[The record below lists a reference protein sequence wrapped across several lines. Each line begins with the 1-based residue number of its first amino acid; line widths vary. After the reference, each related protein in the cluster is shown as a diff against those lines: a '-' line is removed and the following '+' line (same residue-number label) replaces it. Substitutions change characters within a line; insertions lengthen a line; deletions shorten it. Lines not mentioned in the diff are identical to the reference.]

1 MFVVS
6 NNAKSLSPFRKIY
19 DAGLSECRKKISIY
33 RSSTDRTNKSFSWV
47 TNTLLYYTLLYYL
60 IAVYVRAIYFNAMNY
75 TLRIC
80 YNCSRSRS
88 YISLIASRNLACVIL
103 SPNVSSRIL
112 QSCVYLQHYMGSTP
126 IKLDMLFYRLTMNE
140 NNGRIHRID
149 AILWTSIFQ
158 YSDVPIYFAS
168 RFYFRKSHFL
178 HLEVIWRSVHSASI
192 LWHWI

>member
-1 MFVVS
+1 MS
-6 NNAKSLSPFRKIY
+6 QKNIW
-19 DAGLSECRKKISIY
+19 SIY

-47 TNTLLYYTLLYYL
+47 TNTLLYYL
-60 IAVYVRAIYFNAMNY
+60 IAVYVRAIYFNVMNY

-103 SPNVSSRIL
+103 GPNVSSRIL
-112 QSCVYLQHYMGSTP
+112 QSCVYLQDYMGSTP

-149 AILWTSIFQ
+149 AILWISIISVFRC
-158 YSDVPIYFAS
+158 SNIF

>member
-1 MFVVS
+1 MS
-6 NNAKSLSPFRKIY
+6 QKNIW
-19 DAGLSECRKKISIY
+19 SIY

-47 TNTLLYYTLLYYL
+47 TNTLLYYL
-60 IAVYVRAIYFNAMNY
+60 IAVYVRAIYFNVMNY

-103 SPNVSSRIL
+103 GPNVSSRIL
-112 QSCVYLQHYMGSTP
+112 QSCVYLQDYMGSTP

-149 AILWTSIFQ
+149 AILWISIFQ
-158 YSDVPIYFAS
+158 YSDVPIYFDFIFAN
-168 RFYFRKSHFL
+168 RTFFTLR
-178 HLEVIWRSVHSASI
+178 
-192 LWHWI
+192 